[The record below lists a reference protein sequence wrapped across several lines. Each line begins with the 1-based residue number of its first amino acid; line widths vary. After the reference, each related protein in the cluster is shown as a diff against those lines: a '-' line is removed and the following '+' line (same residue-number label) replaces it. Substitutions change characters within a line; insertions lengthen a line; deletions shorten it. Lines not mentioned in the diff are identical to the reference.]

1 LLTIFQSN
9 KIKQPKKQKQTQMTM
24 AVAPMVFSII
34 AFVLRGLRE
43 DSNTRKFLGVANSAI
58 GFVFTGFALMS
69 FGAGCY
75 TAAPGTWNVVQENYS
90 LNKEIGPGM
99 ALALLSFVCQFGFT
113 LAHVIVPSAKLNALP
128 TKSTAPTAQPD
139 NKRSLLPANGWFNA
153 D

>member
-1 LLTIFQSN
+1 
-9 KIKQPKKQKQTQMTM
+9 MTM

-43 DSNTRKFLGVANSAI
+43 DSNTRKFLGVANSSI
-58 GFVFTGFALMS
+58 GFVFTGFALIS

-75 TAAPGTWNVVQENYS
+75 ATAPGNYENYS

-113 LAHVIVPSAKLNALP
+113 LAHAIVPSAKLNALP
-128 TKSTAPTAQPD
+128 TTSNAPTVPD

-153 D
+153 N